1 MGIRQTLGLPILDLL
16 AEFILLGKPE
26 KNEIL
31 EHQAKLLAL
40 YRGQQERPDFA
51 QKDLCKVPRYG
62 KGNNLMLEAEMAR
75 LGVTAADVKEARSVV
90 VSRVGMPPDVPL
102 IGKIATDLEYIEND
116 FLEALVKGQS
126 GEAILRSVAKLGEQQ
141 FDHARLKPLV
151 IERHDKG
158 QIARHYIGKYDDDS
172 DAVISAQ
179 ACQHLVDL
187 CVVLFDKENAPQ
199 TQDWQE
205 LCNIFEVIGY
215 VCLQAAADH
224 LAALGHLSDA
234 RDIYQELPEDIDI
247 ELHND
252 ALEGIKTL
260 LQDRTA
266 LLLNEEKID
275 DNIHEML
282 NHLLKK
288 RFEQIDLST
297 LLNIEGRHEDLDL
310 KERLRMRLSALK
322 E

>member
-26 KNEIL
+26 KNGIL

-62 KGNNLMLEAEMAR
+62 KGNNLMLEAEMTR
-75 LGVTAADVKEARSVV
+75 LGVTSSDVKAARSVV
-90 VSRVGMPPDVPL
+90 VSKVGMPPDVPL
-102 IGKIATDLEYIEND
+102 IGKIAIDLEYIEND
-116 FLEALVKGQS
+116 FLEALVKGQT
-126 GEAILRSVAKLGEQQ
+126 GEAILRSAAKLKNQE
-141 FDHARLKPLV
+141 FDSAHRELLI

-187 CVVLFDKENAPQ
+187 CVVLFDEQSVQRAEG
-199 TQDWQE
+199 WQK
-205 LCNIFEVIGY
+205 LCDIFEIIGY
-215 VCLQAAADH
+215 VCLQASADH

-234 RDIYQELPEDIDI
+234 RDIYQELPEGMDI

-252 ALEGIKTL
+252 AL
-260 LQDRTA
+260 
-266 LLLNEEKID
+266 
-275 DNIHEML
+275 DNIKMLLEDRAELLRHEGKINDHVHEML
-282 NHLLKK
+282 TSLFKK